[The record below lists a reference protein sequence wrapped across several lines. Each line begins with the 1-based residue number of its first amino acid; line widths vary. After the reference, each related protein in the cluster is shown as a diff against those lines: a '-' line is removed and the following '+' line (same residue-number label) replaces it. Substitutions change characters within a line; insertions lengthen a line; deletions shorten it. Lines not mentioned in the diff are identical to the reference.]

1 MWRWLKRLPGF
12 FIRSAAFIGIIGMAL
27 ALLATRIPPQKQV
40 WLAFFGLA
48 YPVWLGLTIF
58 GLFYSLA
65 RKRWWLLGGLA
76 LALVLTAPHNLATFG
91 FGSGGRPDVER
102 VDAKQSLRVMSYNV
116 RLFDLYNWGGG
127 KNTRNQIFD
136 FLAAHPADVLCFQ
149 EFYHTDNKGAFDTRD
164 TMVTFLENK
173 YVHERFTHEMTG
185 EQYFGVVTMSRFP
198 IVRRGE
204 IAFSSDANNFCIY
217 SDIIVDS
224 DTFRVYNTH
233 LASIRFQP
241 EDYTAIDR
249 GPDRREAERLLWRLA
264 TAFRKRGE
272 QIDAIVDEI
281 QKSPYPAVLCGDF
294 NDTPVSYAYG
304 RMNAHMTDTFIR
316 NHTGFGGTHIGLFPF
331 LRIDYIWM
339 SEHFETTYFKLH
351 DKVELSDHHPLE
363 AHLRLKR

>member
-27 ALLATRIPPQKQV
+27 AVLATRIPPQEQV
-40 WLAFFGLA
+40 WLAFFGLS
-48 YPVWLGLTIF
+48 YPVWLALAILGM
-58 GLFYSLA
+58 FYSVA
-65 RKRWWLLGGLA
+65 RKRWWLFGVLA
-76 LALVLTAPHNLATFG
+76 AVLVLTASYNLATFG
-91 FGSGGRPDVER
+91 MGSGDRPDAE
-102 VDAKQSLRVMSYNV
+102 QSGAYQTLRVMSYNV

-127 KNTRNQIFD
+127 KNTRNEIFD
-136 FLAAHPADVLCFQ
+136 FLEAHPVDVLCFQ

-164 TMVTFLENK
+164 TMLTFLENK
-173 YVHERFTHEMTG
+173 YVHERYTHEMTG

-198 IVRRGE
+198 IINRGE

-217 SDIIVDS
+217 SDIVVAS

-249 GPDRREAERLLWRLA
+249 GPDRKEAERLLWRLA
-264 TAFRKRGE
+264 KAFRKRGE
-272 QIDAIVDEI
+272 QIDTIAGELE
-281 QKSPYPAVLCGDF
+281 KSPYPSILCGDF

-304 RMNAHMTDTFIR
+304 RMSAHMTDAFVG

-331 LRIDYIWM
+331 LRIDYVWT
-339 SEHFETTYFKLH
+339 SEQFQTVYFKLH
-351 DKVELSDHHPLE
+351 EQIELSDHHPIE
-363 AHLRLKR
+363 VHLNW